1 LTVPPLIRG
10 ARGDQTAV
18 PHKLEICCN
27 TNLLPNDGKQKQ
39 QLTTNMSEINYLL
52 NDTDVISTPASA
64 LMFQSTFTLKELVDI
79 MQSRIAESEL
89 FSEGWECQLLTPGKD
104 WETGKVKIRF
114 EFVPHQ
120 SDIENNNGD
129 GELEDFGDISKETSA
144 VNVPIKPI
152 NPSGG
157 TSVAGSNKPVNQPL
171 GALPDSV
178 LELMPQK
185 NVGMWS

>member
-1 LTVPPLIRG
+1 
-10 ARGDQTAV
+10 
-18 PHKLEICCN
+18 
-27 TNLLPNDGKQKQ
+27 
-39 QLTTNMSEINYLL
+39 MSEINYLL
-52 NDTDVISTPASA
+52 NDSDVVSTPSSV

-79 MQSRIAESEL
+79 MQSRIAEADL
-89 FSEGWECQLLTPGKD
+89 FSEGLECRLLSPGKD

-114 EFVPHQ
+114 EFVPNQ
-120 SDIENNNGD
+120 SDIENNNNNGD
-129 GELEDFGDISKETSA
+129 SELDFGDTSKETSG

-157 TSVAGSNKPVNQPL
+157 ASVSGSNNKPLNQPL
-171 GALPDSV
+171 SALPDSV